1 MKKNLLVLIS
11 MLFLTICLSVQAKEK
26 STENFIVSDPLSITN
41 TVKPESKFF
50 EIIKFTNTSPDKKL
64 KFWIDSKLYYVDET
78 GNKWEVELK
87 KQSSWKFSPIIG
99 IGIGTGGVNSG
110 VGVEVSPDD
119 RTSKYVIDV
128 ASGVDFKPGEEKTIT
143 VNFDFTNL
151 RVKKNKD
158 IKIQNGKITGEITLE
173 ERSKN
178 NADIV
183 IPIEINIKE

>member
-1 MKKNLLVLIS
+1 M
-11 MLFLTICLSVQAKEK
+11 
-26 STENFIVSDPLSITN
+26 
-41 TVKPESKFF
+41 
-50 EIIKFTNTSPDKKL
+50 
-64 KFWIDSKLYYVDET
+64 
-78 GNKWEVELK
+78 
-87 KQSSWKFSPIIG
+87 
-99 IGIGTGGVNSG
+99 NSG

-119 RTSKYVIDV
+119 RTSKYFIDM

-143 VNFDFTNL
+143 VNFDFTNI